1 VGGTPEQ
8 DGLLAPFFEKL
19 ADGPNHVST
28 HSCTMEAKQLKSTPE
43 SGIWISARFTPV
55 NLLFWN
61 QRVAVRKARPM
72 IAPFCILGK
81 PRGSSQL
88 SDNGQFNTQSN
99 TRLRT
104 SIPRIDL
111 KHSFSF
117 TYVGGWLVPKL
128 HISKTMD
135 IARPEFKQ
143 RKRRKQALI
152 VAGIVLLVGILT
164 AAVYRLKPAA
174 PTVERGTVWTDTV
187 KRGSMLRQVRGI
199 GSLVP
204 SQESVLQIPAETE
217 ANVVRIRMLPGSLVN
232 VDTVLLDM
240 SNPQVEQA
248 AVDAQL
254 QWKAAQAEYQS
265 QRMKLESD
273 LMNQKAGAA
282 TVKADY
288 NQTQLQSQT
297 DKSLYDLGVISGLAY
312 KASKSKADELTIR
325 NGLEDQRLEST
336 QKSID
341 AQLSQLQAKMDQ
353 MRVLAE
359 LKQKQLNMLKVRAGI
374 EGVLVELPLHVGQH
388 VSPGTMLAKVVQPN
402 HLMAELKVAET
413 QARDVQIGEPAS
425 VDTHNG
431 VIAGTVMR
439 VDPAVQNGTV
449 TVDVK
454 LTGELPKGARPDLS
468 VDGTIDLEKLDN
480 VLYVGRPAFGQENST
495 ISLFRLEGNGRD
507 AARVPVKVGRAS
519 VNSIQVIEGLHEGD
533 TVVLS
538 DMSRWDNTDRIRLQ
552 D

>member
-1 VGGTPEQ
+1 
-8 DGLLAPFFEKL
+8 LALKL
-19 ADGPNHVST
+19 PH
-28 HSCTMEAKQLKSTPE
+28 
-43 SGIWISARFTPV
+43 
-55 NLLFWN
+55 
-61 QRVAVRKARPM
+61 RK
-72 IAPFCILGK
+72 
-81 PRGSSQL
+81 
-88 SDNGQFNTQSN
+88 
-99 TRLRT
+99 
-104 SIPRIDL
+104 
-111 KHSFSF
+111 
-117 TYVGGWLVPKL
+117 V
-128 HISKTMD
+128 MD
-135 IARPEFKQ
+135 IARPEFKE
-143 RKRRKQALI
+143 RKRRRQIA
-152 VAGIVLLVGILT
+152 T
-164 AAVYRLKPAA
+164 AAVVVVVVAALTVVVYRLRPAA
-174 PTVERGTVWTDTV
+174 PTVERGTVWTDSV

-217 ANVVRIRMLPGSLVN
+217 ATIIRIRMLPGSLVN
-232 VDTVLLDM
+232 ADSILVEM
-240 SNPQVEQA
+240 SDPQVEQA
-248 AVDAQL
+248 AVDAHL
-254 QWKAAQAEYQS
+254 QWKAAEAEYQS

-288 NQTQLQSQT
+288 NTTQLQSQT
-297 DKSLYDLGVISGLAY
+297 DKALYDLGVISGLAY

-336 QKSID
+336 QKAID
-341 AQLSQLQAKMDQ
+341 AQLAQLQAKVDQ

-359 LKQKQLNMLKVRAGI
+359 LKQKQLDALKVRAKI

-388 VSPGTMLAKVVQPN
+388 VTPGTMLAKVVQPN

-431 VIAGTVMR
+431 VIAGSVMR
-439 VDPAVQNGTV
+439 VDPGVQNGTV

-454 LTGELPKGARPDLS
+454 LVGDLPKGARPDLS
-468 VDGTIDLEKLDN
+468 VDGTIDLERLDN

-495 ISLFRLEGNGRD
+495 ISLFRLDGDGRD
-507 AARVPVKVGRAS
+507 ATRVPVKVGRAS